1 MLTPNAGADEEEGE
15 EEREE
20 GKEAAAETK
29 ETEAAEDRKGQGSSS
44 HGA

>member
-1 MLTPNAGADEEEGE
+1 VLTPNAGADEEEEG
-15 EEREE
+15 EE

-44 HGA
+44 HGG

>member
-1 MLTPNAGADEEEGE
+1 MLTPNAGADEEEEG
-15 EEREE
+15 EE

>member
-1 MLTPNAGADEEEGE
+1 VLTPNAGADEEEE
-15 EEREE
+15 EGEE

-29 ETEAAEDRKGQGSSS
+29 ETEAAEDRKGQGSNS

>member
-1 MLTPNAGADEEEGE
+1 MLTPNAGADEEEE
-15 EEREE
+15 EGEE

-29 ETEAAEDRKGQGSSS
+29 ETEAAEDRKGQGSNS

>member
-1 MLTPNAGADEEEGE
+1 VLTPNAGADEEEEG
-15 EEREE
+15 EE

>member
-1 MLTPNAGADEEEGE
+1 VLTPNAGADEEEK
-15 EEREE
+15 REE